1 MVDINST
8 SGAFRNCGTF
18 TKGTKKIH
26 RTTINDADNLDLVIP
41 IYSLIESNSNYSDL
55 TGSLWF
61 YSKDG
66 AINFDADIA
75 NTTCY
80 NIVQIILTQ
89 DKVYGFILK
98 TKPLILMLIFGTLML
113 INL

>member
-1 MVDINST
+1 M
-8 SGAFRNCGTF
+8 
-18 TKGTKKIH
+18 
-26 RTTINDADNLDLVIP
+26 
-41 IYSLIESNSNYSDL
+41 YSLIESNSNYSDL
-55 TGSLWF
+55 TGSLWT

-75 NTTCY
+75 TAICY

-98 TKPLILMLIFGTLML
+98 MKQLILMLTFGTLML
-113 INL
+113 INLSSIRLY

>member
-1 MVDINST
+1 MGHLLRVP
-8 SGAFRNCGTF
+8 
-18 TKGTKKIH
+18 KKIH

-61 YSKDG
+61 YSKDR
-66 AINFDADIA
+66 AIDFDADIA

-89 DKVYGFILK
+89 DKVYSFILK

>member
-1 MVDINST
+1 M
-8 SGAFRNCGTF
+8 
-18 TKGTKKIH
+18 
-26 RTTINDADNLDLVIP
+26 
-41 IYSLIESNSNYSDL
+41 YSLIESNSNYSDL
-55 TGSLWF
+55 RGSLWI

-75 NTTCY
+75 TAICY

-98 TKPLILMLIFGTLML
+98 MKQLILMLEFGTLML
-113 INL
+113 INLSSIRLY

>member
-1 MVDINST
+1 M
-8 SGAFRNCGTF
+8 
-18 TKGTKKIH
+18 
-26 RTTINDADNLDLVIP
+26 
-41 IYSLIESNSNYSDL
+41 YSLIESNSNYSDL
-55 TGSLWF
+55 TGSLWI

-75 NTTCY
+75 TAICY

-113 INL
+113 INLWNIRLY